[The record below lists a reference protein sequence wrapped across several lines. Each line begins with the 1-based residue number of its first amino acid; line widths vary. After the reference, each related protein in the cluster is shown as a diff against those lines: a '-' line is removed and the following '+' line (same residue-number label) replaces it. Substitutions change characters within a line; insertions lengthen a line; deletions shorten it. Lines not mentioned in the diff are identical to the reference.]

1 MTMSDDELRAALKR
15 AHAQDRTPPFEA
27 LARGPARRRRR
38 VAPLV
43 LLPVAAVVV
52 VVLLLVVRRTPP
64 PSLSPSPA
72 PPSLA
77 ALELHDPLAFLLAPP
92 SLTVF
97 GAVPRFETKG
107 ARP

>member
-15 AHAQDRTPPFEA
+15 AHAEDRTPPFET

-43 LLPVAAVVV
+43 LLPVAALLV
-52 VVLLLVVRRTPP
+52 VVLLLVVRRAP
-64 PSLSPSPA
+64 PSRSPSPA

-77 ALELHDPLAFLLAPP
+77 ALELHNPLAFLLAPP
-92 SLTVF
+92 SPTVF